1 MTEAATKALHDDNMT
16 TSGGETVGDGTAM
29 GSLTSG
35 GTGQGVSF
43 MERLRRD
50 HVRVHPYGEPTYWDE
65 RYENFRREHGQNYSF
80 DWYLDPKKI
89 STILEL
95 HIGED
100 RGKKILILGCGNSMM
115 SKVLYDMGYRSI
127 VSVDTSGVVISQ
139 MQFRYKDCE
148 GLEFM
153 VGDAMKLD
161 SFPDKT
167 FDAVVEKGCLDCIF
181 CSYNTIDNALLAYQ
195 EAWRLLK
202 PGKGKFISLSYG
214 TYETRAAHMKHS
226 KWEVEINPVA
236 YSHGISMFV
245 ATKFPE
251 ATKKGKMK
259 ALLKYGALMGR
270 NTSKDKWKPQESNK
284 HSTQTRHKDKVAQL
298 ALQGIVLL
306 TEEEEKELELD
317 PEKGFHIEDVQD
329 ELAKGLDANLEME
342 KAAKEQHLKESEEIV
357 DGRLEEI
364 DDETDPADLGSV
376 MAAAFRKRQG
386 FDDSKL
392 RKQQSLLKPKIRAK
406 KQSAVWNLAKKTM
419 EARKGTVQD
428 DDAMDQII
436 DEEEWD
442 ELQN

>member
-148 GLEFM
+148 G
-153 VGDAMKLD
+153 
-161 SFPDKT
+161 
-167 FDAVVEKGCLDCIF
+167 
-181 CSYNTIDNALLAYQ
+181 
-195 EAWRLLK
+195 
-202 PGKGKFISLSYG
+202 
-214 TYETRAAHMKHS
+214 ETQA
-226 KWEVEINPVA
+226 
-236 YSHGISMFV
+236 F
-245 ATKFPE
+245 
-251 ATKKGKMK
+251 
-259 ALLKYGALMGR
+259 
-270 NTSKDKWKPQESNK
+270 
-284 HSTQTRHKDKVAQL
+284 
-298 ALQGIVLL
+298 VLL
-306 TEEEEKELELD
+306 WLCSIFL
-317 PEKGFHIEDVQD
+317 
-329 ELAKGLDANLEME
+329 
-342 KAAKEQHLKESEEIV
+342 
-357 DGRLEEI
+357 
-364 DDETDPADLGSV
+364 
-376 MAAAFRKRQG
+376 
-386 FDDSKL
+386 
-392 RKQQSLLKPKIRAK
+392 
-406 KQSAVWNLAKKTM
+406 
-419 EARKGTVQD
+419 
-428 DDAMDQII
+428 
-436 DEEEWD
+436 
-442 ELQN
+442 